1 MSPKSTIRVF
11 EKKEWPEGLSHIPHP
26 PKKLYIEGNTPS
38 ADLKYLCVVGSRK
51 YTSYGKEVCEK
62 LIEGLEGYPIAIVSG
77 LAIGIDSISHYSA
90 LKAKLKVVAIPGS
103 GLSRKVIYPQNNRK
117 LADKIIEA
125 GGTLISEYEPEFMA
139 MLHTFP
145 ERNRLM
151 VAISQAVL
159 IIEAGQKSGT
169 LITARLATDYNK
181 DVLTVPGSI
190 YSKNSE
196 GPHMLLRLGATPI
209 TSSADILEA
218 LGFERAED
226 GQEMLDLKYKECS
239 TEEKEI
245 LDLLCEP
252 IEKDEL
258 IRISNKPAYEINS
271 ILGILEIK
279 GLIKESGGE
288 VYRV

>member
-1 MSPKSTIRVF
+1 MLNKSTIRVF
-11 EKKEWPEGLSHIPHP
+11 DKKQWPEGLSHIPHP
-26 PKKLYIEGNTPS
+26 PKKLFIEGAVLSPN
-38 ADLKYLCVVGSRK
+38 LKYLCVVGSRK

-62 LIEGLEGYPIAIVSG
+62 LIEGLKGYPIAIVSG
-77 LAIGIDSISHYSA
+77 LAVGIDSIAHYSA
-90 LKAKLKVVAIPGS
+90 LKAKLKIVAIPGS
-103 GLSRKVIYPQNNRK
+103 GLSRNVIYPQTNRK

-181 DVLTVPGSI
+181 DVFTVPGSI

-209 TSSADILEA
+209 TSSGDILEA
-218 LGFERAED
+218 LGLERAED
-226 GQEMLDLKYKECS
+226 GQKMLDLKYNECS
-239 TEEKEI
+239 VEEKE
-245 LDLLCEP
+245 LLNLLLEP

-258 IRISNKPAYEINS
+258 IRISGKPAHEINS
-271 ILGILEIK
+271 ALCMLEIK